1 MERREGGTDG
11 RKEGS
16 DEAGWKKQEDCS
28 LMEEGRGE
36 EGSETGAAWD
46 GRSGDKLS
54 DTVEFAT
61 ESGFECPCGGG
72 GELFLDG
79 ERREEKRDREE
90 GREGGRAEADDG
102 GVRSF
107 LARRR
112 QRIDL
117 QTEGG
122 GRRRRS
128 KWKWG
133 RGAQKEEESGDSLGC
148 DCPLAR
154 SLGGGKCWKD
164 QKMRAPAPK
173 TTVTQTIEGARK
185 ENGWMGKEQ
194 RRS

>member
-1 MERREGGTDG
+1 MERREGGTEG

-90 GREGGRAEADDG
+90 GREGGRRRTTEGSVRSSPVDVRGSIYKQKEEEDG
-102 GVRSF
+102 GVRSGSG
-107 LARRR
+107 
-112 QRIDL
+112 
-117 QTEGG
+117 EEE
-122 GRRRRS
+122 RRRRRRVATRWAAIARS
-128 KWKWG
+128 
-133 RGAQKEEESGDSLGC
+133 
-148 DCPLAR
+148 LAR
-154 SLGGGKCWKD
+154 ALGGGKCWKD

-185 ENGWMGKEQ
+185 ENRWMGKEQ

>member
-1 MERREGGTDG
+1 MERREGGTEG

-61 ESGFECPCGGG
+61 ESGFECAYGGG
-72 GELFLDG
+72 GVLLLDG
-79 ERREEKRDREE
+79 ERREEKRDDREE
-90 GREGGRAEADDG
+90 GREGGRRRTTEGSVRSSPVDVRGSIYKQKEEEDG
-102 GVRSF
+102 GVRSGSGEEERSRRS
-107 LARRR
+107 RRR
-112 QRIDL
+112 VATRLAAI
-117 QTEGG
+117 
-122 GRRRRS
+122 
-128 KWKWG
+128 
-133 RGAQKEEESGDSLGC
+133 
-148 DCPLAR
+148 AR

-185 ENGWMGKEQ
+185 ENRWMGKEQ